1 MFGFSLGAFKRS
13 VNRLAIKTCYTN
25 SAREV
30 DKIICIKIAMQKLS
44 LSNRAICVAKLDS
57 MKFNNF
63 VPCVVQH

>member
-1 MFGFSLGAFKRS
+1 
-13 VNRLAIKTCYTN
+13 
-25 SAREV
+25 
-30 DKIICIKIAMQKLS
+30 MQKLS